1 MLGSS
6 PAGIIRPLDL
16 MVRIAASQAADVE
29 FESHRGHCGY
39 SITVVYQIVALKILG
54 SVSVSLRSA
63 QSNSP
68 LDCLRPGGHIWAGRI
83 AAIAAGLHSVSVGS
97 KPTSTGRCEP
107 VNPPTTVYVGSSPT
121 LPTYLFA
128 CPRCQT

>member
-6 PAGIIRPLDL
+6 PAGIIRPLNL

-39 SITVVYQIVALKILG
+39 SITVVHQIVALKILG

-83 AAIAAGLHSVSVGS
+83 AAIAADCKSADHGLRWFESNPAHLFVCVS
-97 KPTSTGRCEP
+97 EM
-107 VNPPTTVYVGSSPT
+107 
-121 LPTYLFA
+121 A
-128 CPRCQT
+128 